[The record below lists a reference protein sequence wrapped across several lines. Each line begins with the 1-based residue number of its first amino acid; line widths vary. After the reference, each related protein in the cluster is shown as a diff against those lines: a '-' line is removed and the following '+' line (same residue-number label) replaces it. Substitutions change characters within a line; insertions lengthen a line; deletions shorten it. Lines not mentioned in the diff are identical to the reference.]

1 MAKKRMLK
9 KYVGFFAGELFAET
23 LLVSLLTPKSD
34 QSKSEELMT
43 RILDMQEEFIRRV
56 NHIDAKDNKALV
68 KEYYKKLKVDF
79 QREVM
84 AIAGEIEALG
94 KA

>member
-9 KYVGFFAGELFAET
+9 KYVSFFAGELFAET
-23 LLVSLLTPKSD
+23 LLVNLLNQKVD
-34 QSKSEELMT
+34 QAKCEELMT
-43 RILDMQEEFIRRV
+43 RIVDMQEEFTRRV
-56 NHIDAKDNKALV
+56 NHSDAKDNKTLV

-79 QREVM
+79 QQEVM
-84 AIAGEIEALG
+84 AIAKEIEALG